1 MSRSLELSANDK
13 TTTKLTEDFYQSV
26 FDPFKHTTLQESVSD
41 FNKEKAQLLFFR
53 IWTFDSK
60 SMDFLILKGFAKFC
74 LSNNTFA

>member
-41 FNKEKAQLLFFR
+41 FNKEKAQLLF
-53 IWTFDSK
+53 
-60 SMDFLILKGFAKFC
+60 LKAKLFY
-74 LSNNTFA
+74 N